1 MTKVGVKLNNMQI
14 VYTYMTGKLSRQYNS
29 VLED

>member
-1 MTKVGVKLNNMQI
+1 MTKIGVKLNNYVI

-29 VLED
+29 VLGH